1 MFMSLMRKTQR
12 TAKEFMPG
20 KGALRL
26 LSVMAML
33 LFATTPIAHS
43 AVPETEVKAAFL
55 FNFAK
60 FVTWPAQAFSSETAP
75 IQLAVFGD
83 EETTSTL
90 KLLLSDKKAHGRSF
104 EVKRISNPQDAKNS
118 QIVYVTSTESRRT
131 SQVLEA
137 TRKLPILTVGESDQF
152 LDLGGMINFLF
163 EDSQLRFEI
172 NTEPAEKV
180 KLEISSKLLRLGKK
194 RSPK

>member
-12 TAKEFMPG
+12 TAKEFIPG

-60 FVTWPAQAFSSETAP
+60 FVTWPAQAFSSETA
-75 IQLAVFGD
+75 
-83 EETTSTL
+83 
-90 KLLLSDKKAHGRSF
+90 
-104 EVKRISNPQDAKNS
+104 
-118 QIVYVTSTESRRT
+118 SRARVAE
-131 SQVLEA
+131 QVRQSPLEC
-137 TRKLPILTVGESDQF
+137 SY
-152 LDLGGMINFLF
+152 
-163 EDSQLRFEI
+163 
-172 NTEPAEKV
+172 
-180 KLEISSKLLRLGKK
+180 RLIT
-194 RSPK
+194 